1 MSNYEDELKRLRS
14 MIDDV
19 DYDLYNAIM
28 RRVFL
33 TSEVGELKKE
43 HDVFEMSESRQEEI
57 YERLKSKCIEDGIPV
72 SLITAIYDIIF
83 EFSVLEQVLII
94 NDK

>member
-1 MSNYEDELKRLRS
+1 MSNYEDELERLRS

-19 DYDLYNAIM
+19 DYDLYNSIM

-33 TSEVGELKKE
+33 TSEIGELKKE
-43 HDVFEMSESRQEEI
+43 HNVFEMSESRQKEI
-57 YERLKSKCIEDGIPV
+57 YERLKSRCIEDGIPV
-72 SLITAIYDIIF
+72 SLITSIYDIIF
-83 EFSVLEQVLII
+83 EFSIMEQVLII